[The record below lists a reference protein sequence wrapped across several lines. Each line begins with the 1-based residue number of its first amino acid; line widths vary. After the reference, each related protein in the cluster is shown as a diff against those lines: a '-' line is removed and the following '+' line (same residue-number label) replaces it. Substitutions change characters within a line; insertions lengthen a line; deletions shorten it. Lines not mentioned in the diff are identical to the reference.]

1 VARIVIDEDHG
12 IGRDRLDRVGQQIAV
27 LCEPAAIATA
37 AE

>member
-12 IGRDRLDRVGQQIAV
+12 IGRDRIDLVGQQITA
-27 LCEPAAIATA
+27 LSEPAIATA